1 MIFIISLLNIVK
13 ISGKNLDVLVEE
25 IPSFYIKSNWVNVN
39 CKDSEIAEKI
49 SLKFKFNHQNGAF
62 NIKCDDGYLK
72 VINDKNKGK
81 IKVIAS
87 AESMAVS
94 EELCNRFT
102 EFLPN
107 L

>member
-1 MIFIISLLNIVK
+1 MAVLNIVK

-25 IPSFYIKSNWVNVN
+25 IPSFYIKSNCVNVN

-62 NIKCDDGYLK
+62 NIKCDDGYVK
-72 VINDKNKGK
+72 VVNDKNKGK
-81 IKVIAS
+81 IKVFAS
-87 AESMAVS
+87 AESMAAS